1 MSIARVPQALFLVL
15 AASACRQV
23 AGLDDPLPWDGGG
36 GGDGNGG
43 DDARSDG
50 PMSALCHGTGIV
62 QLCFDAPPMGA
73 TMLPGGTLDTDTS
86 PLCSTNVVSGATTA
100 CVIAGDTV
108 SLAAGL
114 TLAATGSKPLIIV
127 ARNQITITGTLD
139 VATHRF
145 GPRGAGAAIGPCNAA
160 GSPSGGG
167 GGAGGSFGGLGG
179 DGGAPNQTMAGSV
192 PAAPTTLRG
201 GCSGRSSGG
210 VGGDGG
216 GATYLI
222 AGVQIEVVGAINAS
236 GAGAEKAD
244 SGIRG
249 GGGGG
254 SGGMIGLDAP
264 AVQIGGIV
272 FANGGGGSG
281 GSDAGSEGDDGW
293 DPAGGAGGIGGAG
306 SGTSGDGGTGAS
318 GTTLTG
324 VAGGAGTA
332 GVSGGGGGG
341 GGAGVVKL
349 YGTRSGSGTISP
361 PPS

>member
-1 MSIARVPQALFLVL
+1 MSIARISRALFLVL

-36 GGDGNGG
+36 GGDGGDGG
-43 DDARSDG
+43 RSDG

-62 QLCFDAPPMGA
+62 QLCFDAPPTGA
-73 TMLPGGTLDTDTS
+73 TMLPGGTLDTDAS
-86 PLCSTNVVSGATTA
+86 PLCSTNVVSGVTDA

-108 SLAAGL
+108 SLATGL

-139 VATHRF
+139 VATHRL
-145 GPRGAGAAIGPCNAA
+145 GLRGAGATMGACNAA
-160 GSPSGGG
+160 GSPSNGG

-179 DGGAPNQTMAGSV
+179 DGGAPNPTMAGSV

-216 GATYLI
+216 GATFLI
-222 AGVQIEVVGAINAS
+222 AGARIEVVGAINAS

-244 SGIRG
+244 SGARG

-264 AVQIGGIV
+264 AVVVGGIV

-281 GSDAGSEGDDGW
+281 GSDSGSEGEDGR
-293 DPAGGAGGIGGAG
+293 DPVGGAGGIGGAG
-306 SGTSGDGGTGAS
+306 SGTAGDGGTGAS
-318 GTTLTG
+318 GTTLMG
-324 VAGGAGTA
+324 AAGGPGTA
-332 GVSGGGGGG
+332 GVTGGGGGG